1 MGHRDH
7 KHEAPRQV
15 GIGAISV
22 STSRTLE
29 TDESGSLLA
38 ELAQRAGHPVLARRL
53 VKDDVDAIRRAVNEF
68 GADPRLRAVLLTGG
82 TGITHNDVTLRAL
95 EPFVETWL
103 PGFGELFRMLSF
115 REIGSAAMLSRA
127 ALGIGRLGEVP
138 LRRVFVAMPGSPEA
152 VRLAMEGLILPE
164 LGHLVYELDR

>member
-1 MGHRDH
+1 MGHQEH
-7 KHEAPRQV
+7 KHRAPRQV
-15 GIGAISV
+15 GVGVISV
-22 STSRTLE
+22 STSRTAQ
-29 TDESGSLLA
+29 TDESGDLLA
-38 ELAQRAGHPVLARRL
+38 ELARRAGHEVFDKRL
-53 VKDDVDAIRRAVNEF
+53 VKDDADQIRRAINEM
-68 GADPRLRAVLLTGG
+68 GAEVRLRAVLLTGG
-82 TGITHNDVTLRAL
+82 TGITVSDVTLRAL

-103 PGFGELFRMLSF
+103 PGFGELFRSLSF

-138 LRRVFVAMPGSPEA
+138 LRRVFAAMPGSPEA